1 MAASVWGYIGCFKIV
16 QSSTSDTGPLVWL
29 ILELFLSVLRLWI
42 WAFNPATDDPPPP
55 IVILSGDLK
64 PDAPRQD
71 YVAHDIGWRLED
83 VTVDMHALVI
93 DIHSGARGSG
103 PRWPMFEYLTQHL
116 AVPEDQVQ
124 HVRGSNPQEIR
135 DALRSLAKNIAIPRG
150 SPIVIYISHH
160 SNRPTD
166 SEWIGNV
173 EQGLSYATFFELVRR
188 ISGTKGEN
196 VAVILDTNFPVLGT
210 EAEHESEPY
219 VLLTACSSGEIPHSG
234 NVGDS
239 GGSFTLELLA
249 ALGPATV
256 EKLCYEE
263 LSYEEVVRRV
273 AEHLK
278 VKGQTPKCMGIFK
291 KRRIFNGI
299 LARKRLRK
307 AKESDSTSS
316 LISATFARPTGDEQ
330 NSRSSTHTTLHV
342 NGNANG
348 TLRTANGH

>member
-93 DIHSGARGSG
+93 DIRSEARGSA

-124 HVRGSNPQEIR
+124 HVRGSNPQVIR

-160 SNRPTD
+160 SNRSTD

-188 ISGTKGEN
+188 VSGTKGEN
-196 VAVILDTNFPVLGT
+196 VVSRTPLTLMCV
-210 EAEHESEPY
+210 HSE
-219 VLLTACSSGEIPHSG
+219 CS
-234 NVGDS
+234 
-239 GGSFTLELLA
+239 L
-249 ALGPATV
+249 
-256 EKLCYEE
+256 
-263 LSYEEVVRRV
+263 
-273 AEHLK
+273 
-278 VKGQTPKCMGIFK
+278 
-291 KRRIFNGI
+291 
-299 LARKRLRK
+299 
-307 AKESDSTSS
+307 
-316 LISATFARPTGDEQ
+316 
-330 NSRSSTHTTLHV
+330 
-342 NGNANG
+342 
-348 TLRTANGH
+348 